1 MLSLKCFE
9 EAKNKI
15 CFHPLICSIQVQ
27 IIMQR
32 RNFVKSTL
40 GAAGLG
46 LTAAAE
52 SVADNWHSQPAFL
65 AKNNFKLKYAPHFGM
80 FENSAGKDPIDQL
93 KFMSDMGFTALEDNG
108 MMGRDVA
115 LQEKIAKEMTRLG
128 MTMGVFVL
136 DKGGNGQNTLA
147 AGKPEYI
154 EIFLNGCRKAVE
166 TAKRVNAKFTTVV
179 PGDFERNLPIGIQ
192 TGHVIDA
199 LRRGADIL
207 APAGLTMVLEPL
219 SDTPNLF
226 LRTSDQTYEIC
237 RAVNSPACKIL
248 FDIYHMQKNEGHIIP
263 HINWCW
269 SEIGYF
275 QMGDNPG
282 RKEPTTGE
290 INYKNIFKHIY
301 QKQKAENKEF
311 IFGME
316 HGNSQPGKD
325 GEMAVIKAYVESDSF
340 TV

>member
-1 MLSLKCFE
+1 
-9 EAKNKI
+9 
-15 CFHPLICSIQVQ
+15 
-27 IIMQR
+27 MQR

-40 GAAGLG
+40 SAAGLG
-46 LTAAAE
+46 VSAAVSGE
-52 SVADNWHSQPAFL
+52 SLAANWHSQPSFL

-80 FENSAGKDPIDQL
+80 FENSAGKDLIDQL
-93 KFMSDMGFTALEDNG
+93 KFMADMGFTAMEDNG
-108 MMGRDVA
+108 MMGRDPA
-115 LQEKIAKEMTRLG
+115 LQTKIGEEMARLG

-136 DKGGNGQNTLA
+136 DKGGNSQNSLA
-147 AGKPEYI
+147 SGKQEYVD
-154 EIFLNGCRKAVE
+154 IFLNGCKKAVE

-207 APAGLTMVLEPL
+207 APAGVAMVLEPL

-275 QMGDNPG
+275 QIGDNPG

-290 INYKNIFKHIY
+290 INYKNVFKY
-301 QKQKAENKEF
+301 VYDKQKAANKEF

-316 HGNSQPGKD
+316 HGNSKPGKE
-325 GEMAVIKAYVESDSF
+325 GELALIKAYVESDSF
-340 TV
+340 VV